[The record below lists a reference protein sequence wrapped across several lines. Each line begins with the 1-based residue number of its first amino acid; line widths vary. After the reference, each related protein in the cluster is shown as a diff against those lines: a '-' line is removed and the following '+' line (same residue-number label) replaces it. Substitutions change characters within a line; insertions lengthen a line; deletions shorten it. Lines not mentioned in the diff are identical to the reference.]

1 MEYVSKGNL
10 DEEDDRNIEGEM
22 YVILNNDDVANNENE
37 GTKIEDENLFEIRN
51 NGFIKNSF
59 FNTDKE
65 INISEINSELNNFRI
80 SNIKNDNSDKLQDDI
95 IENEKYH
102 DLFFWDNKITIPTN
116 LTFLN
121 DL

>member
-1 MEYVSKGNL
+1 LEYVSKGNL